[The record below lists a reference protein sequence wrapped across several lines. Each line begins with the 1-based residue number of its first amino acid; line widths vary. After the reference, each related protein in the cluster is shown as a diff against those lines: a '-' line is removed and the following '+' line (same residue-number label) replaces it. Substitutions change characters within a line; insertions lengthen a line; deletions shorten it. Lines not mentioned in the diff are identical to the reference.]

1 MKNSV
6 LTAVLSVSYALGL
19 MAWAAPAALAQDA
32 GAKPGAAAPAPAA
45 ATDAPVAAAAS
56 LRVALDEVAKLF
68 EAKSGNKIKISYG
81 ATGNLVRQIEEG
93 APFELFLAA
102 DEASVARLE
111 KNGKTEG
118 ATSALVDGRLAIVA
132 PTGSA
137 VKVDKDLAGLKQ
149 ALADGT
155 VKHLSIA
162 NPELAPYGKAAKEA
176 LEKAGLW
183 DKAQPLLVQGENI
196 GQAAQ
201 YVTTGAAE
209 VGLVAQSLL
218 FAPDVA
224 SKVTQSPVDPSLYK
238 PIRQGMALLKNA
250 SATTKAFH
258 AFLKTPDAS
267 AVFQKNGFDIPK

>member
-1 MKNSV
+1 MTKSN
-6 LTAVLSVSYALGL
+6 LGFLLSAAYALTL
-19 MAWAAPAALAQDA
+19 LAWSAPAAFAQDA
-32 GAKPGAAAPAPAA
+32 AAKPDAKAAVAA
-45 ATDAPVAAAAS
+45 QDSPVAAAAS
-56 LRVALDEVAKLF
+56 LRVALDEIAALF
-68 EAKSGNKIKISYG
+68 EKKNGSKIKISYG

-118 ATSALVDGRLAIVA
+118 ATAALVDGRLAVVA
-132 PTGSA
+132 PAGGA
-137 VKVDKDLAGLKQ
+137 VKVDADLAGLKQ

-155 VKHLSIA
+155 VKHISIA
-162 NPELAPYGKAAKEA
+162 NPELAPYGKAAREA
-176 LEKAGLW
+176 LQKAGLW
-183 DKAQPLLVQGENI
+183 DQVQPLLVQGENI

-224 SKVTQSPVDPSLYK
+224 SKVTQAPVNPSLYN

-250 SATTKAFH
+250 SASTKAFH
-258 AFLKTPDAS
+258 AFLKTPEAS
-267 AVFQKNGFDIPK
+267 AVFEKNGFNIPK

>member
-1 MKNSV
+1 MTKSNLV
-6 LTAVLSVSYALGL
+6 FLLSAAYALTLLAGPL
-19 MAWAAPAALAQDA
+19 PAAFAQDA
-32 GAKPGAAAPAPAA
+32 GAKPEAKAAVAA
-45 ATDAPVAAAAS
+45 QDSPVAAAAS
-56 LRVALDEVAKLF
+56 LRVALDEIAALF
-68 EAKSGNKIKISYG
+68 EKNNGSKIKISYG

-118 ATSALVDGRLAIVA
+118 ATAALVDGRLAVVA
-132 PTGSA
+132 PAGGA
-137 VKVDKDLAGLKQ
+137 VKVDADLAGLKQ

-155 VKHLSIA
+155 VKHISIA
-162 NPELAPYGKAAKEA
+162 NPELAPYGKAAREV
-176 LEKAGLW
+176 LQKAGLW
-183 DKAQPLLVQGENI
+183 DQVQPLLVQGENI

-224 SKVTQSPVDPSLYK
+224 SKVTQAPVNPSLYN

-250 SATTKAFH
+250 SSSTKAFH
-258 AFLKTPDAS
+258 AFLKTPEAS
-267 AVFQKNGFDIPK
+267 AVFEKNGFNIPK

>member
-1 MKNSV
+1 MTKAN
-6 LTAVLSVSYALGL
+6 LGFLLYAAYALTML
-19 MAWAAPAALAQDA
+19 AWPVPAAVAQDA
-32 GAKPGAAAPAPAA
+32 GAKPEAKAAVAA
-45 ATDAPVAAAAS
+45 QDSPVAAAAS
-56 LRVALDEVAKLF
+56 LRVALDEIAALF
-68 EAKSGNKIKISYG
+68 EKKNGSKIKISYG

-118 ATSALVDGRLAIVA
+118 ATAALVDGRLAVVA
-132 PTGSA
+132 PAGGA
-137 VKVDKDLAGLKQ
+137 VKVDADLAGLKQ

-155 VKHLSIA
+155 VKHISIA
-162 NPELAPYGKAAKEA
+162 NPELAPYGKAAREA
-176 LEKAGLW
+176 LQKAGLW
-183 DKAQPLLVQGENI
+183 DQVQPLLVQGENI

-224 SKVTQSPVDPSLYK
+224 SKVTQAPVNASFYN

-250 SATTKAFH
+250 SEPTKAFH
-258 AFLKTPDAS
+258 AFLKTQEAS
-267 AVFQKNGFDIPK
+267 AVFEKNGFNIPK

>member
-1 MKNSV
+1 MMTKSNLGFLLSAAFA
-6 LTAVLSVSYALGL
+6 LTLLALPV
-19 MAWAAPAALAQDA
+19 PAAVAQDA
-32 GAKPGAAAPAPAA
+32 GAKPEAKAAVAA
-45 ATDAPVAAAAS
+45 QDSPVAAAAS
-56 LRVALDEVAKLF
+56 LRVALDEIAALF
-68 EAKSGNKIKISYG
+68 EKKNGSKIKISYG

-118 ATSALVDGRLAIVA
+118 ATAALVDGRLAVVA
-132 PTGSA
+132 PAGGA
-137 VKVDKDLAGLKQ
+137 VKVDADLAGLKQ

-155 VKHLSIA
+155 VKHISIA
-162 NPELAPYGKAAKEA
+162 NPELAPYGKAAREA
-176 LEKAGLW
+176 LQKAGLW
-183 DKAQPLLVQGENI
+183 DQVQPLLVQGENI

-224 SKVTQSPVDPSLYK
+224 SKVTQAPVNASFYN

-250 SATTKAFH
+250 SEATKAFH
-258 AFLKTPDAS
+258 AFLKTPEAS
-267 AVFQKNGFDIPK
+267 AVFEKNGFNIPK

>member
-1 MKNSV
+1 MTKSNLVFLLSAACA
-6 LTAVLSVSYALGL
+6 LTLLAGPL
-19 MAWAAPAALAQDA
+19 PAAFAQDA
-32 GAKPGAAAPAPAA
+32 GAKPEAKAAVAA
-45 ATDAPVAAAAS
+45 QDSPVAAAAS
-56 LRVALDEVAKLF
+56 LRVALDEIAAQF
-68 EAKSGNKIKISYG
+68 EKKNGSKIKISYG

-118 ATSALVDGRLAIVA
+118 ATAALVDGRLAVVA
-132 PTGSA
+132 PAGGA
-137 VKVDKDLAGLKQ
+137 VKVDADLAGLKQ

-155 VKHLSIA
+155 VKHISIA
-162 NPELAPYGKAAKEA
+162 NPELAPYGKAAREA
-176 LEKAGLW
+176 LQKAGLW
-183 DKAQPLLVQGENI
+183 DQVQPLLVQGENI

-224 SKVTQSPVDPSLYK
+224 SKVTQAPVNPSLYN

-250 SATTKAFH
+250 SASTKAFH
-258 AFLKTPDAS
+258 AFLKTPEAS
-267 AVFQKNGFDIPK
+267 AVFEKNGFNIPK

>member
-1 MKNSV
+1 MTKSNLGFLLSAACA
-6 LTAVLSVSYALGL
+6 LTLL
-19 MAWAAPAALAQDA
+19 AWPLPAALAQDA
-32 GAKPGAAAPAPAA
+32 GAKPDTKAAVAA
-45 ATDAPVAAAAS
+45 QDSPVAAAS
-56 LRVALDEVAKLF
+56 LRVALDEIATLF
-68 EAKSGNKIKISYG
+68 EKTDGSKIKISYG

-118 ATSALVDGRLAIVA
+118 ATAALVDGRLAVVA
-132 PTGSA
+132 PAGGA
-137 VKVDKDLAGLKQ
+137 VKVDADLAGLKQ

-155 VKHLSIA
+155 VKHISIA
-162 NPELAPYGKAAKEA
+162 NPELAPYGKAAREA
-176 LEKAGLW
+176 LQKAGLW
-183 DKAQPLLVQGENI
+183 DQVQPLLVQGENI

-224 SKVTQSPVDPSLYK
+224 SKVTQAPVNPSLYN

-250 SATTKAFH
+250 SASTKAFH
-258 AFLKTPDAS
+258 AFLKTPEAS
-267 AVFQKNGFDIPK
+267 AVFEKNGFNIPK

>member
-1 MKNSV
+1 MTKSN
-6 LTAVLSVSYALGL
+6 LGFL
-19 MAWAAPAALAQDA
+19 LPAACAMTLLAWPLPAAFAQDA
-32 GAKPGAAAPAPAA
+32 RAKPEATAAVAA
-45 ATDAPVAAAAS
+45 QDSPVAAAAS
-56 LRVALDEVAKLF
+56 LRVALDEIAALF
-68 EAKSGNKIKISYG
+68 EKTNGSKIKISYG

-111 KNGKTEG
+111 KNGKTDG
-118 ATSALVDGRLAIVA
+118 ATAALVDGRLAVVA
-132 PTGSA
+132 PTGGA
-137 VKVDKDLAGLKQ
+137 VKVDADLAGLKQ

-155 VKHLSIA
+155 VKHISIA
-162 NPELAPYGKAAKEA
+162 NPELAPYGKAAREA
-176 LEKAGLW
+176 LQKAGLW
-183 DKAQPLLVQGENI
+183 DQVQPLLVQGENI

-224 SKVTQSPVDPSLYK
+224 SKVTQAPVNPSLYN

-250 SATTKAFH
+250 SASTKAFL
-258 AFLKTPDAS
+258 AFLKTPEAS
-267 AVFQKNGFDIPK
+267 AVFEKNGFNIPK

>member
-1 MKNSV
+1 MMTRSNLGFLFS
-6 LTAVLSVSYALGL
+6 AAYALSL
-19 MAWAAPAALAQDA
+19 LAFTAPAVLAQDA
-32 GAKPGAAAPAPAA
+32 GAKPEAKAAAVV
-45 ATDAPVAAAAS
+45 TDSPVAAAAS
-56 LRVALDEVAKLF
+56 LRVALDEIAALF
-68 EAKSGNKIKISYG
+68 EKKNGSKIKISYG

-118 ATSALVDGRLAIVA
+118 PTAALVDGRLAVVA
-132 PTGSA
+132 PAGGA
-137 VKVDKDLAGLKQ
+137 VKVDADLAGLKQ

-155 VKHLSIA
+155 VKHISIA
-162 NPELAPYGKAAKEA
+162 NPELAPYGKAAREA
-176 LEKAGLW
+176 LQKAGLW
-183 DKAQPLLVQGENI
+183 DQVQPLLVQGENI

-224 SKVTQSPVDPSLYK
+224 SKVTQAPVNPTLYN

-250 SATTKAFH
+250 SEPTKAFH
-258 AFLKTPDAS
+258 AFLKTPEAS
-267 AVFQKNGFDIPK
+267 AVFEKNGFNIPK

>member
-1 MKNSV
+1 MTKASLLSLLSAAFV
-6 LTAVLSVSYALGL
+6 LTATSFSTVAT
-19 MAWAAPAALAQDA
+19 AQDA
-32 GAKPGAAAPAPAA
+32 GAKPAAKAETAQAN
-45 ATDAPVAAAAS
+45 APVAAAAS
-56 LRVALDEVAKLF
+56 LRVALDEIAKQF
-68 EAKSGNKIKISYG
+68 ETKTGSKIAISYG

-132 PTGSA
+132 PVGSA
-137 VKVDKDLAGLKQ
+137 VKVDADLAGLKQ

-155 VKHLSIA
+155 VKHISIA
-162 NPELAPYGKAAKEA
+162 NPELAPYGKAARDA
-176 LEKAGLW
+176 LQKAGLW
-183 DKAQPLLVQGENI
+183 DQVQPLLVQGENI

-224 SKVTQSPVDPSLYK
+224 SKITQAPVNPSLYA

-250 SATTKAFH
+250 STPTKDFH
-258 AFLKTPDAS
+258 AFLKSPEAS
-267 AVFQKNGFDIPK
+267 AVFEKNGFSIPK

>member
-1 MKNSV
+1 MTKSN
-6 LTAVLSVSYALGL
+6 LGFLLSAAYALTLLAGPL
-19 MAWAAPAALAQDA
+19 PAAFAQDA
-32 GAKPGAAAPAPAA
+32 GAKPDAKAAVAA
-45 ATDAPVAAAAS
+45 QDLPVAAAAS
-56 LRVALDEVAKLF
+56 LRVALDEIAGLF
-68 EAKSGNKIKISYG
+68 EKKNGSKIKISYG

-118 ATSALVDGRLAIVA
+118 ATAALVDGRLAVVA
-132 PTGSA
+132 PAGGA
-137 VKVDKDLAGLKQ
+137 VKVDADLAGLKQ

-155 VKHLSIA
+155 VKHISIA
-162 NPELAPYGKAAKEA
+162 NPELAPYGKAAREA
-176 LEKAGLW
+176 LQKAGLW
-183 DKAQPLLVQGENI
+183 DQVQPLLVQGENI

-224 SKVTQSPVDPSLYK
+224 SKVTQAPVNPSLYN

-250 SATTKAFH
+250 SASTKAFH
-258 AFLKTPDAS
+258 AFLKTPEAS
-267 AVFQKNGFDIPK
+267 AVFEKNGFNIPK